1 MSFYEIY
8 IPLIAKHNV
17 GKALR
22 AMKETIAEDKL
33 PGYIVAR
40 YEDVK
45 NDYRLMQD
53 AMMRGLRDD
62 KIDEVYADIMRK
74 VYGAGLDVLIEE
86 KVKRYSS
93 FAYARV
99 SAQQTE
105 AHPDAVRTVL
115 EAYVQDMAMMAF
127 EPENTRKA
135 KMEKLTADH
144 HAYMKQLFNA
154 LLVAPMW
161 NDRRAA
167 DFADLLLSPTIDRDD
182 ALLLVSAVMLA
193 TMNVNDPYKWDMLA
207 EVYVRATDK
216 VLKMRALVGWVLSLP
231 YDPRGPR
238 LFPFVQE
245 RIKAMLADKTTLKQM
260 LDMQMQMLFCC
271 NADADN
277 EEIQRNI
284 MPTLIKNTNLQMT
297 RLGIVEKEDDPMKDI
312 MDPNAAERDMEEMER
327 KYRKMMDMQKQ
338 GSDIYF
344 GGFSKMKTFPF
355 FNDLCNWFAPFNA
368 AHPALGAA
376 RERLAGSTFLNNLME
391 NGPFC
396 DSDKYSF
403 ALAIAQIMDRMPDNV
418 KEMLNSDATFGPT
431 VSKDEQEDPA
441 YICRSYLQSLYRF
454 FRLYRSKR
462 DFLNPFILD
471 ELEDNDGNALFMSYK
486 LLACP
491 EMEESAVA
499 LCGFLLK
506 RKMMREL
513 MSMAICFKSS
523 QNPRLVR
530 FLALV
535 PMTDG
540 KWQEAYDLFASV
552 SEDQHT
558 EESLRG
564 MAHCCM
570 SLKRFGEAVAIYR
583 RLLAMH
589 PDSFSYQL
597 NLAVCLMSSDAFSSC
612 GDAASS
618 CDDASSSCGDVA
630 SSCGDASSS
639 CGDASSCGD
648 DASSC
653 GASSCG
659 ASSSLGGKVEARP
672 NKVVEEGTKL
682 LYKLDYEHPNNAN
695 VRRVL
700 AWCMMLQGN
709 FDKTIDIYTR
719 LLSQPDAV
727 SADRLN
733 AAYAHWLSRDVA
745 RAVALLREYCNLCE
759 QEEAQAKEAA
769 KKQGRRCE
777 PTKSRNYR
785 LVEDFTKDADLL
797 SKYGISLTERK
808 IMVDI
813 VLNEEEF

>member
-1 MSFYEIY
+1 
-8 IPLIAKHNV
+8 
-17 GKALR
+17 
-22 AMKETIAEDKL
+22 
-33 PGYIVAR
+33 
-40 YEDVK
+40 
-45 NDYRLMQD
+45 
-53 AMMRGLRDD
+53 
-62 KIDEVYADIMRK
+62 
-74 VYGAGLDVLIEE
+74 
-86 KVKRYSS
+86 
-93 FAYARV
+93 
-99 SAQQTE
+99 
-105 AHPDAVRTVL
+105 
-115 EAYVQDMAMMAF
+115 MMAF

-431 VSKDEQEDPA
+431 VSKDEQENPA

-471 ELEDNDGNALFMSYK
+471 ELEDNDGNALFLSYK

-618 CDDASSSCGDVA
+618 SCGDASSCGDVA
-630 SSCGDASSS
+630 SSC
-639 CGDASSCGD
+639 

-653 GASSCG
+653 GA
-659 ASSSLGGKVEARP
+659 ASSLGGKVEAQP

-682 LYKLDYEHPNNAN
+682 LYKLDYEHPDNAN

-700 AWCMMLQGN
+700 AWCMMLQGH
-709 FDKTIDIYTR
+709 FDKAIDIYMR

-759 QEEAQAKEAA
+759 QEEAEAKEAA

>member
-1 MSFYEIY
+1 MSFYEIET
-8 IPLIAKHNV
+8 PLIAKHNV

-74 VYGAGLDVLIEE
+74 VYGAGLDVFIEE
-86 KVKRYSS
+86 KVKKYSS

-144 HAYMKQLFNA
+144 HAYMKQIFNA

-418 KEMLNSDATFGPT
+418 KEMLNSDATLGPT
-431 VSKDEQEDPA
+431 VSKEEQENPA

-491 EMEESAVA
+491 EMEENAVA

-513 MSMAICFKSS
+513 VSMAICYKSS

-618 CDDASSSCGDVA
+618 C
-630 SSCGDASSS
+630 GDASSS
-639 CGDASSCGD
+639 CDDASSSCGD

-653 GASSCG
+653 D

-709 FDKTIDIYTR
+709 FDKAIDIYTR

-733 AAYAHWLSRDVA
+733 AAYAHWLSRNVA

-759 QEEAQAKEAA
+759 QEEAEAKEAA

-777 PTKSRNYR
+777 PTKSRNFR